1 MMIKNYEDAV
11 SYCMEIPRFTKKN
24 TLSDT
29 ENFYER
35 LGNPGKRL
43 KIIHVAGT
51 NGKGSVCSFLYS
63 MLQSME
69 KKCGLFTSPHLTDIK
84 ERIQLNGRKATEDEF
99 FQGFSFVWETLKEF
113 QKETGHEEYHPSFF
127 EMLFFVAMVVFENSD
142 LEYLVMETGLGGRL
156 DTTNIV
162 KKPIACVITKIG
174 YDHMEYL
181 GDTLSAIAAEKAGI
195 IKEEIPV
202 VFWDEKKEIT
212 EVITKKAKEKN
223 ASCVSVSKAHGNL
236 IRIRDKQV
244 DFSYKSRYYE
254 YIEGTIASTASYQV
268 ENALIALRTMET
280 IFNSDALS
288 KELLMQG
295 IYHMT
300 WQGRMEEVLPG
311 VYLDGAHNEDG
322 ICALIDTVKLDN
334 CTGKRYLLFAV
345 AEDKQ
350 FEKMSKNLCES
361 GLFHELIA
369 TQMDNKRSLD
379 TDGLIQAF
387 ANYANVS
394 VMDSVETGFEALM
407 GKKEPEDLIYVT
419 GSLYLIGQL
428 KQYIEVYKND

>member
-1 MMIKNYEDAV
+1 MMINNYEDAV

-29 ENFYER
+29 EKFYEM
-35 LGNPGKRL
+35 LGKPGNSL
-43 KIIHVAGT
+43 QIIHVAGT

-63 MLQSME
+63 MLRTMG

-84 ERIQLNGRKATEDEF
+84 ERIQFNGRKATEEEF
-99 FQGFSFVWETLKEF
+99 YQGFCFVWEKLKEF
-113 QKETGHEEYHPSFF
+113 QKETGYEEYHPSFF
-127 EMLFFVAMVVFENSD
+127 EMLFFIAMAVFENSD
-142 LEYLVMETGLGGRL
+142 LEYLVLETGLGGRL

-181 GDTLSAIAAEKAGI
+181 GDTLEAIATEKAGI
-195 IKEEIPV
+195 IKEEVPV
-202 VFWDEKKEIT
+202 IFWDEKPEIT
-212 EVITKKAKEKN
+212 DVITKKAKEKN
-223 ASCVSVSKAHGNL
+223 ASCVSVSKTHGNL

-268 ENALIALRTMET
+268 ENAILALRTMET
-280 IFNSDALS
+280 IFDSVALS
-288 KELLMQG
+288 KEFLMQG

-322 ICALIDTVKLDN
+322 INALVDTVKLDS
-334 CTGKRYLLFAV
+334 CRGKRYLLFAV

-350 FEKMSKNLCES
+350 FEKMSKTLCES
-361 GLFHELIA
+361 GLFDELIA
-369 TQMDNKRSLD
+369 TKMENKRSLD
-379 TDGLIQAF
+379 MSGLVQVF
-387 ANYANVS
+387 ARYANVS
-394 VMDSVETGFEALM
+394 VMDSVETGFETLM
-407 GKKEPEDLIYVT
+407 EKKEPEDLIYVT

-428 KQYIEVYKND
+428 KQYIEVYRND

>member
-29 ENFYER
+29 EKFYEL
-35 LGNPGKRL
+35 LGKPGSNL

-63 MLQSME
+63 MLRTMGR
-69 KKCGLFTSPHLTDIK
+69 KCGLFTSPHLTDIK
-84 ERIQLNGRKATEDEF
+84 ERIQLNGRKATEEEF
-99 FQGFSFVWETLKEF
+99 YRGFSFVREKLKEF
-113 QKETGHEEYHPSFF
+113 QKETGYEEYHPSFF
-127 EMLFFVAMVVFENSD
+127 EMLFFIAMAVFENCD

-162 KKPIACVITKIG
+162 KEPIACVITKIG

-181 GDTLSAIAAEKAGI
+181 GNTLEAIATEKAGI
-195 IKEEIPV
+195 IKEEVPV
-202 VFWDEKKEIT
+202 IFWDERPEIT
-212 EVITKKAKEKN
+212 EVIIKKAKEKN
-223 ASCVSVSKAHGNL
+223 ASCVSVSKHHGNL

-254 YIEGTIASTASYQV
+254 YIEGTISSTATYQV
-268 ENALIALRTMET
+268 ENATLALRTMET
-280 IFNSDALS
+280 IFDSDALS
-288 KELLMQG
+288 KEVLMQG

-300 WQGRMEEVLPG
+300 WQGRMEEVLSG

-322 ICALIDTVKLDN
+322 ICALIDTVKLDG
-334 CTGKRYLLFAV
+334 CTGRRYLLFAV

-350 FEKMSKNLCES
+350 FEKMSKKLCES

-369 TQMDNKRSLD
+369 TRMDNKRSLD
-379 TDGLIQAF
+379 INGLILAF
-387 ANYANVS
+387 AKYANVR
-394 VMDSVETGFEALM
+394 VMDSVEAGFEALM
-407 GKKEPEDLIYVT
+407 EKKETEDLIYVT

-428 KQYIEVYKND
+428 KQHIEVYKND